1 MDTNQTRKTLDRST
15 GIGGSDATYLVE
27 GHWLKLYQIKKGL
40 IQQEDLSD
48 VLPVQLGTYTEP
60 FNREWFTLQNDLNV
74 AEQEGTFVHKDY
86 DYIYANVD
94 GFVLDKKLK
103 PIGIFE
109 AKHTNAFMKEDKVID
124 KYYAQVQHY
133 MMVADMKQAWLSVI
147 FGNLKYKAYH
157 IQQDKEFQTRL
168 LKAEKLFWEHM
179 LSDNEPADY
188 VDFDIIQGE

>member
-1 MDTNQTRKTLDRST
+1 
-15 GIGGSDATYLVE
+15 
-27 GHWLKLYQIKKGL
+27 
-40 IQQEDLSD
+40 
-48 VLPVQLGTYTEP
+48 
-60 FNREWFTLQNDLNV
+60 
-74 AEQEGTFVHKDY
+74 
-86 DYIYANVD
+86 
-94 GFVLDKKLK
+94 
-103 PIGIFE
+103 
-109 AKHTNAFMKEDKVID
+109 MKEDNVID